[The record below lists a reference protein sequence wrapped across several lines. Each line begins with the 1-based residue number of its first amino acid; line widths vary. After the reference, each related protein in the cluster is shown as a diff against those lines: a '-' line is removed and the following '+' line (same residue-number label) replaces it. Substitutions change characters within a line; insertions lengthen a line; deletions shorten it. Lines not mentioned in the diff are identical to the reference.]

1 MAHSAAGRERKPVR
15 RLTEN
20 EVETLVKLAM
30 KGSLRDAVMIAMQF
44 FHGMRSS
51 EICDLRVADINLET
65 SSVVVRRLKG
75 SLTTTQALHV
85 HKGKPHLDEVKLLRR
100 WLAEK
105 PDGEYLFPTQ
115 KAPKMNPRSWWR
127 LFNAYAEAAGID
139 SALAKP
145 HSLKHASGTYLLRQG
160 ADLATVRQHLGHK
173 SYQSTFRYLGVD
185 DEQASLTAQTLFA
198 RM

>member
-1 MAHSAAGRERKPVR
+1 MK
-15 RLTEN
+15 RLTKN
-20 EVETLVKLAM
+20 EVETLVRLAM
-30 KGSLRDAVMIAMQF
+30 KDSLRDAVMIAMQF

-51 EICDLRVADINLET
+51 EVCELRVADIDLRT
-65 SSVVVRRLKG
+65 SSVIVRRLKG

-100 WLAEK
+100 WQAEK
-105 PDGEYLFPTQ
+105 PAGEYLFPTQ
-115 KAPKMNPRSWWR
+115 KASAMNPRSWWR
-127 LFNAYAEAAGID
+127 LFNGYAVAAGIE
-139 SALAKP
+139 SRLAKP
-145 HSLKHASGTYLLRQG
+145 HSLKHAAGTYLLRNG

-185 DEQASLTAQTLFA
+185 DAQASATAQTIFA

>member
-1 MAHSAAGRERKPVR
+1 MR
-15 RLTEN
+15 RLTEDQI
-20 EVETLVKLAM
+20 ELLVKLAM
-30 KGSLRDAVMIAMQF
+30 KESLRDAVMIAMQF

-51 EICDLRVADINLET
+51 EICSLRVSDVDVAK
-65 SSVVVRRLKG
+65 SAVVVRRLKG

-85 HKGKPHLDEVKLLRR
+85 HKGKPHLDETKLLRR

-105 PDGEYLFPTQ
+105 PAGEHLFPTQ
-115 KAPKMNPRSWWR
+115 KAAKMNPRSWWR
-127 LFNAYAEAAGID
+127 LFHGHCRAAGIED
-139 SALAKP
+139 ALAKP

-185 DEQASLTAQTLFA
+185 DQQASDTAQRLFG

>member
-1 MAHSAAGRERKPVR
+1 MR

-20 EVETLVKLAM
+20 EVETLVKHAM
-30 KGSLRDAVMIAMQF
+30 NDSLRDAVMIAMQF

-51 EICDLRVADINLET
+51 EICALRVSDVDLAT

-105 PDGEYLFPTQ
+105 PAGEYLFATQ
-115 KAPKMNPRSWWR
+115 KAAKMNPRSWWR
-127 LFNAYAEAAGID
+127 LFNGYCRAAGVD
-139 SALAKP
+139 ASLAKP

-185 DEQASLTAQTLFA
+185 DAQASEAAQRLFG

>member
-1 MAHSAAGRERKPVR
+1 MR
-15 RLTEN
+15 RLNET
-20 EVETLVKLAM
+20 EVESIIKLAM
-30 KGSLRDAVMIAMQF
+30 KDSLRDAVMIALQF

-51 EICDLRVADINLET
+51 EICGLRVADVNLES
-65 SSVVVRRLKG
+65 SSVRVRRLKG
-75 SLTTTQALHV
+75 SLETIQALHV
-85 HKGKPHLDEVKLLRR
+85 HRGKPHLDEVKLLSR

-105 PDGEYLFPTQ
+105 PEGEFMFPTQ

-127 LFNAYAEAAGID
+127 LFNGYAQSAGVD
-139 SALAKP
+139 LALAKP

-185 DEQASLTAQTLFA
+185 DSQASATAQMIFA

>member
-1 MAHSAAGRERKPVR
+1 MR

-30 KGSLRDAVMIAMQF
+30 KDSLRDAVMIAMQF

-51 EICDLRVADINLET
+51 EICDLKVSDISLET

-75 SLTTTQALHV
+75 SLTTTQNLHV
-85 HKGKPHLDEVKLLRR
+85 HKGKPHLDETKLLTR

-105 PDGEYLFPTQ
+105 PEGEYLFPTQ
-115 KAPKMNPRSWWR
+115 KAVKMNPRSWWR
-127 LFNAYAEAAGID
+127 LFHGYARAAGID
-139 SALAKP
+139 ATLAKP
-145 HSLKHASGTYLLRQG
+145 HSLKHAAGTYLLRQG

-185 DEQASLTAQTLFA
+185 DSQASEKAQTLFA

>member
-1 MAHSAAGRERKPVR
+1 MR

-30 KGSLRDAVMIAMQF
+30 KDSLRDAVMIALQF

-51 EICDLRVADINLET
+51 EICGLLVSDVDLAT
-65 SSVVVRRLKG
+65 SSVVIRRKKG

-85 HKGKPHLDEVKLLRR
+85 HKGKPHLDEVKLLRQ

-105 PDGEYLFPTQ
+105 PAGEFMFPTQ
-115 KAPKMNPRSWWR
+115 KSPKLNPRSWWR
-127 LFNAYAEAAGID
+127 LFNGCAQAAGID

-145 HSLKHASGTYLLRQG
+145 HSLKHVAGTYLLRQG

-185 DEQASLTAQTLFA
+185 DSQASATAQTLFS

>member
-1 MAHSAAGRERKPVR
+1 MR

-20 EVETLVKLAM
+20 EVESLVKLAM
-30 KGSLRDAVMIAMQF
+30 KDSLRDAVMIAMQF

-65 SSVVVRRLKG
+65 SSVVIRRRKG

-85 HKGKPHLDEVKLLRR
+85 HKGKPHLDEVKLLHR
-100 WLAEK
+100 WLEEK
-105 PDGEYLFPTQ
+105 PSGESILRTQ
-115 KAPKMNPRSWWR
+115 KAPKRKMNPRSWWR
-127 LFNAYAEAAGID
+127 LFNGYAQAAGVD
-139 SALAKP
+139 STLAKP

-160 ADLATVRQHLGHK
+160 ADLRRCGSISVTNPINPP
-173 SYQSTFRYLGVD
+173 FRYLGVD
-185 DEQASLTAQTLFA
+185 DEQASATTQTIFG

>member
-1 MAHSAAGRERKPVR
+1 MR

-20 EVETLVKLAM
+20 EVEGLVKLAM
-30 KGSLRDAVMIAMQF
+30 KDSLRDAVMIVMQF

-51 EICDLRVADINLET
+51 EVCDLRIADINLET
-65 SSVVVRRLKG
+65 SSIVVRRLKG

-100 WLAEK
+100 WIAEK
-105 PDGEYLFPTQ
+105 PAGEYLFPTQ
-115 KAPKMNPRSWWR
+115 KAAAMNPRSWWR
-127 LFNAYAEAAGID
+127 LFNGYCRAAGVD
-139 SALAKP
+139 SKLSKP

-185 DEQASLTAQTLFA
+185 DDQASATAQKLFA